1 MIFQIH
7 LNGQTSKLAKGIFP
21 TFKNLDK
28 FWDDIFDQEEQ
39 LLLLV
44 KLQNRNIF

>member
-7 LNGQTSKLAKGIFP
+7 LNGQTSKLAKGIFS